1 MCLFVHPSLL
11 PPELSENSSFDKHQ
25 LASAVASK
33 CFYHMEEYNDAL
45 RHALSAG
52 EYFDTSVK
60 SQYVDKMLSCCIDR
74 YIKQRRV
81 EDSKNKAEDPG
92 GNGGGATPAEDDEDE
107 DDFGA
112 EFETQLAAIVE
123 NMFKR
128 CFADGSFEQ
137 ALGTWGVGGGAVWWS
152 LGEWATWWWL
162 TRLVVLVFW
171 LPLWCLCSCWF
182 LFVLVQALPSKPNA
196 WTWCANPS
204 NRAAA
209 ASTTC

>member
-1 MCLFVHPSLL
+1 
-11 PPELSENSSFDKHQ
+11 
-25 LASAVASK
+25 
-33 CFYHMEEYNDAL
+33 MEEYNDAL

-137 ALGTWGVGGGAVWWS
+137 ALGTWGFGGWGRVVVVG
-152 LGEWATWWWL
+152 
-162 TRLVVLVFW
+162 
-171 LPLWCLCSCWF
+171 
-182 LFVLVQALPSKPNA
+182 
-196 WTWCANPS
+196 
-204 NRAAA
+204 
-209 ASTTC
+209 